1 MWNGR
6 VLQLAFPQFFFFPK
20 KEDITVA
27 SVLALDSLQNVF
39 HLPLSKEAYAQFCQL
54 DIILQSLQVTTDK
67 DK

>member
-39 HLPLSKEAYAQFCQL
+39 HLPLSEEAYAQFC
-54 DIILQSLQVTTDK
+54 
-67 DK
+67 